1 MIIMVS
7 IRETAPDRLQHLT
20 PQLRATTTV
29 VDGQAVIVRLD
40 GEVDL
45 EDRQPL
51 QQALAR
57 VMQTRPP
64 QLIVDLTGLA
74 FCHSVCLNALL
85 TARRRA
91 KAAGVEMVLAAPP
104 PQTRRVLEITGTDQ
118 VFTICSSVRTALA
131 DTYAASRQT
140 G

>member
-1 MIIMVS
+1 M
-7 IRETAPDRLQHLT
+7 
-20 PQLRATTTV
+20 RATTTV

>member
-1 MIIMVS
+1 MA
-7 IRETAPDRLQHLT
+7 E
-20 PQLRATTTV
+20 
-29 VDGQAVIVRLD
+29 GEAVIVRLD

-57 VMQTRPP
+57 VAQTRPP
-64 QLIVDLTGLA
+64 RLIVDLTGLV

-85 TARRRA
+85 AARQRA
-91 KAAGVEMVLAAPP
+91 RAAGVEMVLAAPP

-131 DTYAASRQT
+131 DTYAASRRT